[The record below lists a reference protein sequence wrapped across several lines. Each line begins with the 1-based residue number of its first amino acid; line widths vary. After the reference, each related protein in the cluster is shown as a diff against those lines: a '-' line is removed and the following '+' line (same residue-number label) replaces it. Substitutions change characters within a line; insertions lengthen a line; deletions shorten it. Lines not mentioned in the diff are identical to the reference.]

1 MRKSTAILLASA
13 ITLTLS
19 GCTDR
24 LFARVRPDEFAVQRQ
39 ARSTFRPISR

>member
-24 LFARVRPDEFAVQRQ
+24 LRARAPR
-39 ARSTFRPISR
+39 